1 MRLPTCDPA
10 LSHRK
15 GVMCERCI
23 EIDTKIERYSRMAK
37 MINDKTAL
45 QAIDRLVADLQT
57 QKLVLHPKREQ

>member
-1 MRLPTCDPA
+1 
-10 LSHRK
+10 
-15 GVMCERCI
+15 MCERCI